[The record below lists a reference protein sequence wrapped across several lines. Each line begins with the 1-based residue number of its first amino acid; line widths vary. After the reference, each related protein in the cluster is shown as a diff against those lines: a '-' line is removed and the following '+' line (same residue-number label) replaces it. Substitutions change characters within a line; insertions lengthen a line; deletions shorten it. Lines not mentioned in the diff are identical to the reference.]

1 MRVEIPSRRRVFM
14 KTKTNLKAGAATY
27 QLPPPLPPLSNKA
40 AADDWLNPGSGN
52 TTATDS
58 WTSHT

>member
-1 MRVEIPSRRRVFM
+1 M